1 MSQFD
6 RRSTILGDLDVR
18 ALKGLELGPLTNPVV
33 RKTDGVVFYIDHLD
47 AESLKKAN
55 RNPQIINDNMVD
67 IDIIWGERP
76 LKELVPYPMD
86 YAVASHVMEHVPDF
100 VGSLMD
106 LHGALKEDGLI
117 CLAIPDRR
125 FTHDLRRPES
135 TVGEMVEAYL
145 LRVRR
150 PPARHLFDRVLLQ
163 APRAIGNV
171 EWKAQAWDD
180 NMFAASPVRTEC
192 LPDAYRLAERA
203 VSTTDYVDAHCWIF
217 TPESFLDVADRLSR
231 IGLFPFA
238 IEYFHPTEYG
248 DYEFYTRLRKSQDL
262 GAITASIQEARQLLG
277 AAPTEQAYR
286 EMLLEKVYARTLPEP
301 SYGQALREL
310 TEKRKQLQG
319 EQHRLY
325 HELAC
330 QRKHLESERRRLDA
344 DFRHV
349 QGLLDEVKA
358 STSWRLTRPL
368 RWLGRVLRATALTRR
383 FVYDP
388 LHRQD

>member
-55 RNPQIINDNMVD
+55 RNPQIINDDMVN

-76 LKELVPYPMD
+76 LKELVPHPMD

-100 VGSLMD
+100 IGSLMD

-163 APRAIGNV
+163 APRHWKCGV
-171 EWKAQAWDD
+171 EGPGVGRRHVCRI
-180 NMFAASPVRTEC
+180 ASANGVSSR
-192 LPDAYRLAERA
+192 RLSPCRA
-203 VSTTDYVDAHCWIF
+203 GR
-217 TPESFLDVADRLSR
+217 LDHRLRGRPLLDLHAGVVPGCCRPLVADRPFPLCDRVLSPHR
-231 IGLFPFA
+231 IR
-238 IEYFHPTEYG
+238 
-248 DYEFYTRLRKSQDL
+248 RLRVLHQAPQVARSRGDHGL
-262 GAITASIQEARQLLG
+262 DPGGSADSSAS
-277 AAPTEQAYR
+277 
-286 EMLLEKVYARTLPEP
+286 
-301 SYGQALREL
+301 
-310 TEKRKQLQG
+310 
-319 EQHRLY
+319 
-325 HELAC
+325 
-330 QRKHLESERRRLDA
+330 RRRN
-344 DFRHV
+344 
-349 QGLLDEVKA
+349 
-358 STSWRLTRPL
+358 RPT
-368 RWLGRVLRATALTRR
+368 GKC
-383 FVYDP
+383 
-388 LHRQD
+388 